1 MDDIKETVRNSGDKL
16 CRALTSLTVRL
27 SDVALTDVS
36 DASQA
41 MDLVL
46 PLLLTEGILSKVDS
60 IRKASIEVVMK
71 LAKVSIIFLLDR
83 RITIHLLALLYD
95 MSNNNWTTYKV
106 VVCSLA

>member
-36 DASQA
+36 DATQA

-71 LAKVSIIFLLDR
+71 LAKVSIVFLLDR

-95 MSNNNWTTYKV
+95 
-106 VVCSLA
+106 